1 MILEL
6 IAKSND
12 SIQVRMTSAKGTE
25 HVLDAGPDTV
35 WGIPGTRV
43 APRSAE
49 FPRELWD
56 RARDGAVQMYNQ
68 RDVLVVGYS
77 IEI

>member
-1 MILEL
+1 
-6 IAKSND
+6 
-12 SIQVRMTSAKGTE
+12 
-25 HVLDAGPDTV
+25 VLDAGPDTV

-49 FPRELWD
+49 FPRELWS
-56 RARDGAVQMYNQ
+56 RARDGALKLYNH

>member
-12 SIQVRMTSAKGTE
+12 SIQVRMTGTE

-43 APRSAE
+43 SPRSPE
-49 FPRELWD
+49 FPRELWS
-56 RARDGAVQMYNQ
+56 RARDGAVQLYNQ

>member
-12 SIQVRMTSAKGTE
+12 SIQVQVRMTGTE

-43 APRSAE
+43 SPRSAE
-49 FPRELWD
+49 FPQELWS
-56 RARDGAVQMYNQ
+56 RARDGALKLYNQ

>member
-12 SIQVRMTSAKGTE
+12 SIQVRMTGTE

-43 APRSAE
+43 SPRSSE
-49 FPRELWD
+49 FPRELWA
-56 RARDGAVQMYNQ
+56 RARDGAVQLYNQ
-68 RDVLVVGYS
+68 REALDVGYS

>member
-12 SIQVRMTSAKGTE
+12 SIQVRMTGTEGTE

-49 FPRELWD
+49 FPRELWS
-56 RARDGAVQMYNQ
+56 RARDGALKLYNQ
-68 RDVLVVGYS
+68 RDVLVVGCS

>member
-12 SIQVRMTSAKGTE
+12 SIQVRLNGRWML
-25 HVLDAGPDTV
+25 HAGPDTV

-43 APRSAE
+43 SPRSAE
-49 FPRELWD
+49 FPRELWA
-56 RARDGAVQMYNQ
+56 RARDGAVQLYNQ

>member
-12 SIQVRMTSAKGTE
+12 SIQVRMSGTY
-25 HVLDAGPDTV
+25 VLDAGPDTV

-43 APRSAE
+43 SPRSAE
-49 FPRELWD
+49 FPRELWA
-56 RARDGAVQMYNQ
+56 RARDGAVQLYNQ

>member
-12 SIQVRMTSAKGTE
+12 SIQVRLAAPDGGY
-25 HVLDAGPDTV
+25 VLDAGPDTV

-43 APRSAE
+43 SPRSSE
-49 FPRELWD
+49 FPRELWA
-56 RARDGAVQMYNQ
+56 RARDGAVQLYNQ
-68 RDVLVVGYS
+68 REALDVGYS

>member
-1 MILEL
+1 
-6 IAKSND
+6 
-12 SIQVRMTSAKGTE
+12 
-25 HVLDAGPDTV
+25 V

-43 APRSAE
+43 SPRSAE
-49 FPRELWD
+49 FPQELWS
-56 RARDGAVQMYNQ
+56 RARDGALKLYNQ